1 MTILVLNAG
10 SATLKFRVFENTKEL
25 VAGSVERIGLHD
37 SFITLNQ
44 RGASQQL
51 TAQKITDHTE
61 ALRLVSLA
69 LRETLGAGA
78 QTVDVIGHRVVHGGE
93 EFVHPTRV
101 TRVVLERLEKY
112 NEWAPSH
119 NPIELHVLAAARK
132 MYPRIPHVAIFDTA
146 FYQELPE
153 YITLYALPRALCA
166 KYGIRRYGFHGLSH
180 EYVIREAARS
190 IGKPLKA
197 CSFISCHLGSGSS
210 VTAFANG
217 KVIDTT
223 MGFSPLEGLTMGTR
237 VGDLDASVPLLLQ
250 RKAHLSEQKVMHILY
265 KESGLLGVSGFTSD
279 MRDILRAAHSTSA
292 SAQTQARKKR
302 ARLARDMYVYDV
314 QRYAGSYFSLMPEC
328 DGVIF
333 TGGIGERSVE
343 IRRRILKGLPRMKQ
357 VKTFVIPTNEEQ
369 MIAEKI
375 DAFPL

>member
-10 SATLKFRVFENTKEL
+10 SATLKFRVFENTKER

-44 RGASQQL
+44 HGASQQL
-51 TAQKITDHTE
+51 TARKITDHTE

-69 LRETLGAGA
+69 LRETLAEDK
-78 QTVDVIGHRVVHGGE
+78 QTIDVIGHRVVHGGE

-101 TRVVLERLEKY
+101 TRTVLGRLEKY

-119 NPIELHVLAAARK
+119 NPMELHVLAIARH
-132 MYPRIPHVAIFDTA
+132 MYPQIPHIAIFDTE

-153 YITLYALPRALCA
+153 HIYLYALPRALYA

-180 EYVIREAARS
+180 EYVIREAARL

-210 VTAFANG
+210 VTAFSNG
-217 KVIDTT
+217 NVIDTT

-250 RKAHLSEQKVMHILY
+250 RKAHLSEQKVMHVLY
-265 KESGLLGVSGFTSD
+265 KESGLLGISGFSSD

-292 SAQTQARKKR
+292 STHTQARKKR

-314 QRYAGSYFSLMPEC
+314 QRYVGSYFSLMPAC
-328 DGVIF
+328 DGAIF

-343 IRRRILKGLPRMKQ
+343 IRRRILKGLPRMKHL
-357 VKTFVIPTNEEQ
+357 KTLIIPTNEEQ
-369 MIAEKI
+369 MVAEKI
-375 DAFPL
+375 VAMPR